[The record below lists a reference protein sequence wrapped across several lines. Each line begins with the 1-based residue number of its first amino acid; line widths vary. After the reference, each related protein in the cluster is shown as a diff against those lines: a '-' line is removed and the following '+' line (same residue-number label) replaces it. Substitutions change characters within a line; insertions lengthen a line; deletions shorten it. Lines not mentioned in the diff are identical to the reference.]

1 MPLRSGLLRGPSGTL
16 SRAPHHA
23 AQFLPRGPNV
33 GLSLCHCFGQALA
46 HGTRRFVIR
55 GQLLSRGLQAGQGL
69 GQLARR
75 IVGALAGRHA
85 FYAAAGAL
93 ASPRASTALA

>member
-1 MPLRSGLLRGPSGTL
+1 MFCCNPCRGFITLTRFKPHLFATSPRMFDSSGPLSTCPRRRRLAGCPGCRIVRG
-16 SRAPHHA
+16 
-23 AQFLPRGPNV
+23 QFLAGV
-33 GLSLCHCFGQALA
+33 
-46 HGTRRFVIR
+46 
-55 GQLLSRGLQAGQGL
+55 LQAGQGL